1 MGLVVLHLTRDGVF
15 NRDCIFAQLQ
25 TYSCHTKYAISMDSF
40 ENGLV
45 TCRCNVR
52 MFAGW
57 CKEPVS
63 WVEKI

>member
-1 MGLVVLHLTRDGVF
+1 MGLFVLHLNWDG
-15 NRDCIFAQLQ
+15 IFAQLQ
-25 TYSCHTKYAISMDSF
+25 TYSCHTKYAISTNSF
-40 ENGLV
+40 ENGPV

>member
-1 MGLVVLHLTRDGVF
+1 MGLFVLHLNRDG
-15 NRDCIFAQLQ
+15 IFAQLQ
-25 TYSCHTKYAISMDSF
+25 TYSCHTKYAISINSF
-40 ENGLV
+40 ENVLV
-45 TCRCNVR
+45 RAHETCRCNVR